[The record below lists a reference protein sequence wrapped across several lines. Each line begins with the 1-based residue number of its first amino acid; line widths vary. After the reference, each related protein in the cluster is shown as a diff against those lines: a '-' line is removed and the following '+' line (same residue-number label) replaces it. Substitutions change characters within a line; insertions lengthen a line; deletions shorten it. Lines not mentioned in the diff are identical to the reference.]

1 MVKTRKIEGKRT
13 ENEEKIMA
21 MTMTKTIITK
31 IIIVMMRVRIKSVIV
46 WKYKNV
52 KTIKS
57 VQVKV
62 IHICLKWRNFQK
74 ATKENIIIKNNKTK
88 VVVGAYLS
96 REKKE
101 KKVGYMI
108 PTMNCYPRNG

>member
-46 WKYKNV
+46 
-52 KTIKS
+52 
-57 VQVKV
+57 
-62 IHICLKWRNFQK
+62 
-74 ATKENIIIKNNKTK
+74 
-88 VVVGAYLS
+88 
-96 REKKE
+96 
-101 KKVGYMI
+101 
-108 PTMNCYPRNG
+108 